1 MAAVRGSPPK
11 WKVQTVENIKKLISS
26 HPVVALVSFRN
37 VPAQQMQK
45 IRRDFRGKYEIKVVK
60 NTLLERALDALGG
73 DYVKL
78 KEYLGDQI
86 AIIAADENPFKLYKK
101 VEETKI
107 PSPLKPNQIS
117 PIDVVVE
124 AGPTPIPPGPMMA
137 ELQMAGL
144 PVAIEKGK
152 VVVKTTTTVVKAGE
166 PVKPEVA
173 RALERL
179 DVKPI
184 KIGLDVRAVYD
195 SGVILTPD
203 VLAIDTEKVLEDFQ
217 NAYQM
222 ALNLAVNAAYVTEE
236 TAEILII
243 KAFSD
248 ARNLA
253 INAGIFARD
262 VMDDLIAKAH
272 AEMLSLASIL
282 PEDAIDD
289 ELKSMLSATSAVQV
303 TPSAEEVKEEV
314 KEEEEKEEEEEE
326 EKEEEAIEG
335 LGALFG

>member
-101 VEETKI
+101 IEETKI

-152 VVVKTTTTVVKAGE
+152 VVVKATTTVVKAGE

-243 KAFSD
+243 KAFND

-253 INAGIFARD
+253 INAGIFAKD
-262 VMDDLIAKAH
+262 IMGDLIAKAH

-282 PEDAIDD
+282 PEEAIDD
-289 ELKSMLSATSAVQV
+289 ELKSMLSATAVQAA
-303 TPSAEEVKEEV
+303 PPAEEVKEEV

>member
-1 MAAVRGSPPK
+1 MAAVRGSPPR
-11 WKVQTVENIKKLISS
+11 WKVQAVEDIKNLISS

-45 IRRDFRGKYEIKVVK
+45 IRRDFRGKYEMKVVK

-73 DYVKL
+73 EYVKL
-78 KEYLGDQI
+78 KEFLGDQI

-107 PSPLKPNQIS
+107 PSPLKPNQTS
-117 PIDVVVE
+117 PVDVVVE
-124 AGPTPIPPGPMMA
+124 EGPTPIPPGPMMA

-166 PVKPEVA
+166 VVKPEVA

-184 KIGLDVRAVYD
+184 KIGLEIRAVYD

-203 VLAIDTEKVLEDFQ
+203 VLAIDAEKVIEDFQ

-222 ALNLAVNAAYVTEE
+222 ALNLAVNSAYVTEE

-253 INAGIFARD
+253 INAGIFVKE

-272 AEMLSLASIL
+272 AEMLALASVL
-282 PEDAIDD
+282 PENAVDD
-289 ELKSMLSATSAVQV
+289 ELKNMLSTSVAQV
-303 TPSAEEVKEEV
+303 TPSVEEE
-314 KEEEEKEEEEEE
+314 KEEEKEEEEEEEEE

>member
-11 WKVQTVENIKKLISS
+11 WKVQMVEEIKKLVSS
-26 HPVVALVSFRN
+26 HPVVAIVGFRN
-37 VPAQQMQK
+37 VPASQMQK
-45 IRRDFRGKYEIKVVK
+45 IRRDFRGKLKMLVVK
-60 NTLLERALDALGG
+60 NSLLERALDGLGG
-73 DYVKL
+73 DYLKL
-78 KEYLGDQI
+78 KEFLGDQI
-86 AIIAADENPFKLYKK
+86 AIILADENPFKLYRMI
-101 VEETKI
+101 EDTKI
-107 PSPLKPNQIS
+107 SSPLKPNQIS
-117 PIDVVVE
+117 PVDVVVE
-124 AGPTPIPPGPMMA
+124 QGPTPIPPGPMMA

-152 VVVKTTTTVVKAGE
+152 VVIKATTTVVKAGE
-166 PVKPEVA
+166 QVKPEVA

-184 KIGLDVRAVYD
+184 KIGLDVKAIYD
-195 SGVILTPD
+195 SGIILTPD
-203 VLAIDTEKVLEDFQ
+203 VLAIDTEKVLQDFQ

-243 KAFSD
+243 KAFND

-253 INAGIFARD
+253 VNAGIFAKD
-262 VMDDLIAKAH
+262 IMGDLLAKAH
-272 AEMLSLASIL
+272 AEMLALASSL
-282 PEDAIDD
+282 PDEALDD
-289 ELKSMLSATSAVQV
+289 ELKSMLSGLVEITSQT
-303 TPSAEEVKEEV
+303 TPVA
-314 KEEEEKEEEEEE
+314 EEEEKEEEEEEESEE